1 MKLDRKAKRKQRE
14 NRAYWQKHLTM
25 VQDELFDKSRD
36 EITKRIADHY
46 TSALQKIKA
55 DMLEV
60 MEKVASGDYNM
71 NELYKFNRY
80 AELQQN
86 INKHLKALG
95 RAEIDIMGEEFK
107 SFYKMAD
114 KATQSYLKDTGA
126 VKGSFSLVND
136 KAVEKAVNDIWCSDK
151 QRWSSRIW
159 KNKAILQQTLERGL
173 VDCVARGTSRETLVK
188 EIMER
193 MGAAYYEADR
203 IVRTE
208 LAQIQN
214 AAAVNRYKESGTK
227 KVETVACKDAR
238 TCPICKK
245 KDGKI
250 TDIDKALP
258 GVAYL
263 FHPNCRCL
271 VVPVVE
277 VPKYTAEDR
286 ERLAQEAVD
295 RLTKKRSKL
304 GTKHSEETEYRSNG
318 ESLGKIDPE
327 MREDAADYYGD
338 MIRMEKAEHAI
349 TIEKNG
355 TVSHFKG
362 TSNGVNLE
370 GVNFDDA
377 IIVHNHPVSEGIVS
391 FGEDDFTFLRENQKI
406 NKFIAV
412 NEQYT
417 YSVKVLKDIS
427 DLIYNDLTRWAL
439 EYVSDENFELQ
450 HAAFQALAERG
461 YVQYERKE
469 VK

>member
-1 MKLDRKAKRKQRE
+1 MKLDRKAKKKQRE
-14 NRAYWQKHLTM
+14 NRAYWQKHLTT

-36 EITKRIADHY
+36 EIIKRIAEHY

-60 MEKVASGDYNM
+60 MGKVSTGDFPM

-95 RAEIDIMGEEFK
+95 RAEIDIMGHAFK

-250 TDIDKALP
+250 TDVDKALP

-286 ERLAQEAVD
+286 ERLAQAQVD
-295 RLTKKRSKL
+295 RLTERAIKQHVSGKAYKVNEKL
-304 GTKHSEETEYRSNG
+304 RKDMELTSEEKEYIKDLDR
-318 ESLGKIDPE
+318 
-327 MREDAADYYGD
+327 A
-338 MIRMEKAEHAI
+338 
-349 TIEKNG
+349 
-355 TVSHFKG
+355 
-362 TSNGVNLE
+362 LE
-370 GVNFDDA
+370 GM
-377 IIVHNHPVSEGIVS
+377 
-391 FGEDDFTFLRENQKI
+391 ENYHGDLGRSVWFPSDQAKK
-406 NKFIAV
+406 KFMERYVIDEVIEYQEYLSTTKGSMYNPDGQVQIFIENAK
-412 NEQYT
+412 QG
-417 YSVKVLKDIS
+417 KDIS
-427 DLIYNDLTRWAL
+427 GYNEAEQEVLYPRGSKFIVRNIVEKDEKVWILL
-439 EYVSDENFELQ
+439 E
-450 HAAFQALAERG
+450 
-461 YVQYERKE
+461 E
-469 VK
+469 VNHG

>member
-1 MKLDRKAKRKQRE
+1 
-14 NRAYWQKHLTM
+14 
-25 VQDELFDKSRD
+25 
-36 EITKRIADHY
+36 
-46 TSALQKIKA
+46 
-55 DMLEV
+55 
-60 MEKVASGDYNM
+60 
-71 NELYKFNRY
+71 
-80 AELQQN
+80 
-86 INKHLKALG
+86 
-95 RAEIDIMGEEFK
+95 
-107 SFYKMAD
+107 
-114 KATQSYLKDTGA
+114 
-126 VKGSFSLVND
+126 
-136 KAVEKAVNDIWCSDK
+136 
-151 QRWSSRIW
+151 
-159 KNKAILQQTLERGL
+159 
-173 VDCVARGTSRETLVK
+173 
-188 EIMER
+188 

-250 TDIDKALP
+250 TDIEKALP

-286 ERLAQEAVD
+286 ERLAQAEVD
-295 RLTKKRSKL
+295 RLMIRGIKL
-304 GTKHSEETEYRSNG
+304 GSGHSDKPEYGSKR
-318 ESLGKIDPE
+318 EPLGKINPE
-327 MREDAADYYGD
+327 MREQAADYYGD
-338 MIRMEKAEHAI
+338 LIRKEKNEHAI
-349 TIEKNG
+349 TIEKEG
-355 TVSHFKG
+355 TVSHFEG
-362 TSNGVNLE
+362 TNKSVNLD

-377 IIVHNHPVSEGIVS
+377 FIVHNHPASEGIVS
-391 FGEDDFTFLRENQKI
+391 FGQDDFNFLRENQTI
-406 NKFIAV
+406 GKFIAV

-427 DLIYNDLTRWAL
+427 SLTYNDLTRWAL
-439 EYVSDENFELQ
+439 EHINDNDFELQ

-461 YVQYERKE
+461 YVQYERKK